1 MIPNRYTEF
10 YGDNTRWFIG
20 VVKNIKD
27 PLELGR
33 VQVKI
38 FGIHDGEPVPIPD
51 EDLPYAQV
59 VMPISEGGVKGLG
72 NTVGIQVNARVFGI
86 FLDGKNSQ
94 DPLVLGSLPK
104 IEEESGGA
112 ITDVTTSKLARG
124 TNTLSKAN
132 DSVIDDT
139 PYDSRYKAAYP
150 NNAVHQTSSGHVIEV
165 DDTSGYER
173 IHIFHKSG
181 TFVEMHS
188 NGDVVT
194 QHKNGFRTVVGDDKL
209 HVTKDLDIIV
219 GGDCNFSVNGN
230 VNMMALENIN
240 MYAKGQ
246 IDIEGTRVDLNLTG
260 GNVDGLEFAGE
271 TVLNNATAGGSKTV
285 PVDDNGDPVDF
296 AGSSQTGGEDGGMA
310 GVGNGNADVKSAI
323 TESLALGPTQCNRAN
338 LGELSQKYE
347 SSGRADAVGEEKHR
361 LNGVQTHTSF
371 SWGFHQISTDK
382 GPNLDKPSKM
392 DEFIAFLR
400 DSKVHSS
407 AGFDDELNAAG
418 GAVAGA
424 TSKTGAFG
432 NTWRRLAKDTAFQ
445 QAQKDFIRE
454 SHYDAAV
461 RQVKKATGIDVCDPQ
476 QGMSV
481 GVQEALYSTAVQ
493 HGPGIYKD
501 KNGKLVNNGATGIFQ
516 KALKRTGK
524 WNETTQEYSGTQQEL
539 IDAIYDERI
548 KPAGKGAD
556 GIYVKGS
563 GDELQYWKGSGVNHD
578 NIYQALIDEKADN
591 QGLDQLDETVT
602 DLASWRNLSDLD
614 NPFEGA

>member
-1 MIPNRYTEF
+1 MIPKRYTEF

-20 VVKNIKD
+20 VVKNIND

-38 FGIHDGEPVPIPD
+38 FGIHEGTKEDIPD
-51 EDLPYAQV
+51 ADLPYAQV
-59 VMPISEGGVKGLG
+59 VMPITEGGVKGLG
-72 NTVGIQVNARVFGI
+72 NTVGLQVNARVFGI
-86 FLDGKNSQ
+86 FLDGKHSQ

-104 IEEESGGA
+104 IEEESDGA
-112 ITDVTTSKLARG
+112 IKDVTTSQLARG

-132 DSVIDDT
+132 DSIIDDT

-150 NNAVHQTSSGHVIEV
+150 NNAVHQTSSGHVIEI

-181 TFVEMHS
+181 TFIEMHE

-194 QHKNGFRTVVGDDKL
+194 QHKNGFRTVTGNDKL

-219 GGDCNFSVNGN
+219 GGDCNFSVNGDI
-230 VNMMALENIN
+230 VMTSLSNIDIH
-240 MYAKGQ
+240 AAGQ
-246 IDIEGTRVDLNLTG
+246 IEIDTRTLELNPSEGD
-260 GNVDGLEFAGE
+260 VDGLEFAGE
-271 TVLNNATAGGSKTV
+271 ASLNSATAGGSKTV
-285 PVDDNGDPVDF
+285 PVDDNDDPVDF

-310 GVGNGNADVKSAI
+310 GVGNGNADVKSAVA
-323 TESLALGPTQCNRAN
+323 ESLALGPTQCNRSN

-347 SSGRADAVGEEKHR
+347 SRGKADAVGKEKHVK
-361 LNGVQTHTSF
+361 NGVQTHTSF
-371 SWGFHQISTDK
+371 SWGFHQISTNK

-392 DEFIAFLR
+392 DEFISFLR
-400 DSKVHSS
+400 DSKVYSS

-432 NTWRRLAKDTAFQ
+432 NTWKRLAQDKKFQ

-461 RQVKKATGIDVCDPQ
+461 RQVQKATGIDVCDPK

-481 GVQEALYSTAVQ
+481 GVQEALFSTAVQ
-493 HGPGIYKD
+493 HGPGIYKNKD
-501 KNGKLVNNGATGIFQ
+501 GELVNNGATGIFQ
-516 KALKRTGK
+516 RALKRTNK
-524 WNETTQEYSGTQQEL
+524 WNETTQVYSGTQQEL

-548 KPAGKGAD
+548 KPAFKPGEL
-556 GIYVKGS
+556 YVKGS
-563 GDELQYWKGSGVNHD
+563 GDKLHYWKSSNVNHD

-602 DLASWRNLSDLD
+602 DEKSWRNLG
-614 NPFEGA
+614 PQ

>member
-20 VVKNIKD
+20 VVKNIND

-51 EDLPYAQV
+51 ADLPYAQV

-104 IEEESGGA
+104 IEEESDGA
-112 ITDVTTSKLARG
+112 IKDVTTSQLARG

-132 DSVIDDT
+132 DSVIDDI

-150 NNAVHQTSSGHVIEV
+150 NNAVHQTSSGHVIEI

-181 TFVEMHS
+181 TFIEMHE

-194 QHKNGFRTVVGDDKL
+194 QHKNGFRTVTGNDKL

-219 GGDCNFSVNGN
+219 GGDCNFSVNGDI
-230 VNMMALENIN
+230 VMTSLSNIDIH
-240 MYAKGQ
+240 AAGQ
-246 IDIEGTRVDLNLTG
+246 IEIDTRTLELNPSK
-260 GNVDGLEFAGE
+260 GNVDGLEFLGE

-296 AGSSQTGGEDGGMA
+296 AGSSQTGGENGGMA
-310 GVGNGNADVKSAI
+310 GVANGSADVKSAI
-323 TESLALGPTQCNRAN
+323 AESLALGPTQCNRAN

-347 SSGRADAVGEEKHR
+347 SSGKADAVGEEKHVKD
-361 LNGVQTHTSF
+361 GVQTHTSF
-371 SWGFHQISTDK
+371 SWGFHQISSDK
-382 GPNLDKPSKM
+382 GVDGNDPSKM
-392 DEFIAFLR
+392 DDFISFLGTN
-400 DSKVHSS
+400 KKFAA
-407 AGFDDELNAAG
+407 AGFDNQLISAG
-418 GAVAGA
+418 GASAA
-424 TSKTGAFG
+424 AASKSGAFG
-432 NTWRRLAKDTAFQ
+432 NTWRRLAKDDLFQ
-445 QAQKDFIRE
+445 QAQKDYIRE
-454 SHYDAAV
+454 SHYDTAV
-461 RQVKKATGIDVCDPQ
+461 RQVQKATGIDICDPEG
-476 QGMSV
+476 GMSV
-481 GVQEALYSTAVQ
+481 GVQEALFSTAVQ
-493 HGPGIYKD
+493 HGPGIYKNKD
-501 KNGKLVNNGATGIFQ
+501 GELVNNGATGIFQ
-516 KALKRTGK
+516 KALKRTNK
-524 WNETTQEYSGTQQEL
+524 WNETTQVYTGTQQEL
-539 IDAIYDERI
+539 IDAIYDERT
-548 KPAGKGAD
+548 KPAFKKPGEL
-556 GIYVKGS
+556 YVKGS
-563 GDELQYWKGSGVNHD
+563 GDRLQYWKGSNVNHD
-578 NIYQALIDEKADN
+578 NIYQALINEKADN

-602 DLASWRNLSDLD
+602 DEKSWRNLG
-614 NPFEGA
+614 PQ

>member
-1 MIPNRYTEF
+1 MIPKRYTEF

-20 VVKNIKD
+20 VVKNIND

-38 FGIHDGEPVPIPD
+38 FGIHEGTKEDIPD
-51 EDLPYAQV
+51 TDLPYAQV
-59 VMPISEGGVKGLG
+59 VMPITEGGVKGLG
-72 NTVGIQVNARVFGI
+72 NTVGLQVNARVFGI
-86 FLDGKNSQ
+86 FLDGKHSQ

-104 IEEESGGA
+104 IEEESDGA
-112 ITDVTTSKLARG
+112 IKDVTTSQLARG

-132 DSVIDDT
+132 DSIIDDT

-150 NNAVHQTSSGHVIEV
+150 NNAVHQTSSGHVIEI

-181 TFVEMHS
+181 TFIEMHE

-194 QHKNGFRTVVGDDKL
+194 QHKNGFRTVTGNDKL

-219 GGDCNFSVNGN
+219 GGDCNFSVNGDI
-230 VNMMALENIN
+230 VMTSLSNIDIH
-240 MYAKGQ
+240 AAGQ
-246 IDIEGTRVDLNLTG
+246 IEIDTRTLELNPSEGD
-260 GNVDGLEFAGE
+260 VDGLEFAGE
-271 TVLNNATAGGSKTV
+271 ASLNSATAGGSKTV
-285 PVDDNGDPVDF
+285 PVDDNDDPVDF

-310 GVGNGNADVKSAI
+310 GVGNGNADVKSAVA
-323 TESLALGPTQCNRAN
+323 ESLALGPTQCNRSN

-347 SSGRADAVGEEKHR
+347 SRGKADAVGKEKHVK
-361 LNGVQTHTSF
+361 NGVQTHTSF
-371 SWGFHQISTDK
+371 SWGFHQISTNK

-392 DEFIAFLR
+392 DEFISFLR
-400 DSKVHSS
+400 DSKVYSS

-432 NTWRRLAKDTAFQ
+432 NTWKRLAQDKKFQ

-461 RQVKKATGIDVCDPQ
+461 RQVQKATGIDVCDPK

-481 GVQEALYSTAVQ
+481 GVQEALFSTAVQ
-493 HGPGIYKD
+493 HGPGIYKNKD
-501 KNGKLVNNGATGIFQ
+501 GELVNNGATGIFQ
-516 KALKRTGK
+516 RALKRTNK
-524 WNETTQEYSGTQQEL
+524 WNETTQVYSGTQQEL

-548 KPAGKGAD
+548 KPAFKPGEL
-556 GIYVKGS
+556 YVKGS
-563 GDELQYWKGSGVNHD
+563 GDKLHYWKSSNVNHD

-602 DLASWRNLSDLD
+602 DEKSWRNLG
-614 NPFEGA
+614 P

>member
-1 MIPNRYTEF
+1 MIPKRYTEF

-20 VVKNIKD
+20 VVKNIND

-38 FGIHDGEPVPIPD
+38 FGIHEGTKEDIPD
-51 EDLPYAQV
+51 TDLPYAQV
-59 VMPISEGGVKGLG
+59 VMPITEGGVKGLG
-72 NTVGIQVNARVFGI
+72 NTVGLQVNARVFGI
-86 FLDGKNSQ
+86 FLDGKHSQ

-104 IEEESGGA
+104 IEEESDGA
-112 ITDVTTSKLARG
+112 IKDVTTSQLARG

-132 DSVIDDT
+132 DSIIDDT

-150 NNAVHQTSSGHVIEV
+150 NNAVHQTSSGHVIEI

-181 TFVEMHS
+181 TFIEMHE

-194 QHKNGFRTVVGDDKL
+194 QHKNGFRTVTGNDKL

-219 GGDCNFSVNGN
+219 GGDCNFSVNGDI
-230 VNMMALENIN
+230 VMTSLSNIDIH
-240 MYAKGQ
+240 AAGQ
-246 IDIEGTRVDLNLTG
+246 IEIDTRTLELNPSKG
-260 GNVDGLEFAGE
+260 DVDGLEFAGE
-271 TVLNNATAGGSKTV
+271 ASLNSATAGGSKTV
-285 PVDDNGDPVDF
+285 PVDDNDDPVDF

-310 GVGNGNADVKSAI
+310 GVGNGNADVKSAVA
-323 TESLALGPTQCNRAN
+323 ESLALGPTQCNRSN

-347 SSGRADAVGEEKHR
+347 SRGKADAVGKEKHVK
-361 LNGVQTHTSF
+361 NGVQTHISF
-371 SWGFHQISTDK
+371 SWGFHQISTNK

-392 DEFIAFLR
+392 DEFISFLR
-400 DSKVHSS
+400 DSKVYSS

-432 NTWRRLAKDTAFQ
+432 NTWKRLAQDKKFQ

-461 RQVKKATGIDVCDPQ
+461 RQVQKATGIDVCDPK

-481 GVQEALYSTAVQ
+481 GVQEALFSTAVQ
-493 HGPGIYKD
+493 HGPGIYKNKD
-501 KNGKLVNNGATGIFQ
+501 GELVNNGATGIFQ
-516 KALKRTGK
+516 RALKRTNK
-524 WNETTQEYSGTQQEL
+524 WNETTQVYSGTQQEL

-548 KPAGKGAD
+548 KPAFKPGEL
-556 GIYVKGS
+556 YVKGS
-563 GDELQYWKGSGVNHD
+563 GDKLHYWKSSNVNHD

-602 DLASWRNLSDLD
+602 DEKSWRNLG
-614 NPFEGA
+614 P

>member
-1 MIPNRYTEF
+1 MIPKRYTEF

-20 VVKNIKD
+20 VVKNIND

-38 FGIHDGEPVPIPD
+38 FGIHEGTKEDIPD
-51 EDLPYAQV
+51 TDLPYAQV
-59 VMPISEGGVKGLG
+59 VMPITEGGVKGLG
-72 NTVGIQVNARVFGI
+72 NTVGLQVNARVFGI
-86 FLDGKNSQ
+86 FLDGKHSQ

-104 IEEESGGA
+104 IEEESDGA
-112 ITDVTTSKLARG
+112 IKDVTTSQLARG

-132 DSVIDDT
+132 DSIIDDT

-150 NNAVHQTSSGHVIEV
+150 NNAVHQTSSGHVIEI

-181 TFVEMHS
+181 TFIEMHE

-194 QHKNGFRTVVGDDKL
+194 QHKNGFRTVTGNDKL

-219 GGDCNFSVNGN
+219 GGDCNFSVNGDI
-230 VNMMALENIN
+230 VMTSLSNIDIH
-240 MYAKGQ
+240 AAGQ
-246 IDIEGTRVDLNLTG
+246 IEIDTRTLELNPSEGD
-260 GNVDGLEFAGE
+260 VDGLEFAGE
-271 TVLNNATAGGSKTV
+271 ASLNSATAGGSKTV
-285 PVDDNGDPVDF
+285 PVDDNDDPVDF

-310 GVGNGNADVKSAI
+310 GVGNGNADVKSAVA
-323 TESLALGPTQCNRAN
+323 ESLALGPTQCNRSN

-347 SSGRADAVGEEKHR
+347 SRGKADAVGKEKHVK
-361 LNGVQTHTSF
+361 NGVQTHTSF
-371 SWGFHQISTDK
+371 SWGFHQISTNK

-392 DEFIAFLR
+392 DEFISFLR
-400 DSKVHSS
+400 DSKVYSS

-432 NTWRRLAKDTAFQ
+432 NTWKRLAQDKKFQ

-461 RQVKKATGIDVCDPQ
+461 RQVQKATGIDVCDPK

-481 GVQEALYSTAVQ
+481 GVQEALFSTAVQ
-493 HGPGIYKD
+493 HGPGIYKNKD
-501 KNGKLVNNGATGIFQ
+501 GELVNNGATGIFQ
-516 KALKRTGK
+516 RALKRTNK
-524 WNETTQEYSGTQQEL
+524 WNETTQVYSGTQQEL

-548 KPAGKGAD
+548 KPAFKPGEL
-556 GIYVKGS
+556 YVKGS
-563 GDELQYWKGSGVNHD
+563 GDKLHYWKSSNVNHD

-591 QGLDQLDETVT
+591 QGLDQLAETVT
-602 DLASWRNLSDLD
+602 DEKSWRNLG
-614 NPFEGA
+614 PQ

>member
-1 MIPNRYTEF
+1 MIPKRYTEF

-20 VVKNIKD
+20 VVKNIND

-38 FGIHDGEPVPIPD
+38 FGIHEGTKEDIPD
-51 EDLPYAQV
+51 ADLPYAQV
-59 VMPISEGGVKGLG
+59 VMPITEGGVKGLG
-72 NTVGIQVNARVFGI
+72 NTVGLQVNARVFGI

-104 IEEESGGA
+104 IEEESDGA
-112 ITDVTTSKLARG
+112 IKDVTTSQLARG

-132 DSVIDDT
+132 DSIIDDT

-150 NNAVHQTSSGHVIEV
+150 NNAVHQTSSGHVIEI

-181 TFVEMHS
+181 TFIEMHE

-194 QHKNGFRTVVGDDKL
+194 QHKNGFRTVTGNDKL

-219 GGDCNFSVNGN
+219 GGDCNFSVNGDI
-230 VNMMALENIN
+230 VMTSLSNIDIH
-240 MYAKGQ
+240 AAGQ
-246 IDIEGTRVDLNLTG
+246 IEIDTRTLELNPSEGD
-260 GNVDGLEFAGE
+260 VDGLEFAGE
-271 TVLNNATAGGSKTV
+271 ASLNSATAGGSKTV
-285 PVDDNGDPVDF
+285 PVDDNDDPVDF

-310 GVGNGNADVKSAI
+310 GVGNGNADVKSAVA
-323 TESLALGPTQCNRAN
+323 ESLALGPTQCNRSN

-347 SSGRADAVGEEKHR
+347 SRGKADAVGKEKHVK
-361 LNGVQTHTSF
+361 NGVQTHTSF
-371 SWGFHQISTDK
+371 SWGFHQISTNK

-392 DEFIAFLR
+392 DEFISFLR
-400 DSKVHSS
+400 DSKVYSS

-432 NTWRRLAKDTAFQ
+432 NTWKRLAQDKKFQ

-461 RQVKKATGIDVCDPQ
+461 RQVQKATGIDVCDPK

-481 GVQEALYSTAVQ
+481 GVQEALFSTAVQ
-493 HGPGIYKD
+493 HGPGIYKNKD
-501 KNGKLVNNGATGIFQ
+501 GELVNNGATGIFQ
-516 KALKRTGK
+516 RALKRTNK
-524 WNETTQEYSGTQQEL
+524 WNETTQVYSGTQQEL

-548 KPAGKGAD
+548 KPAFKPGEL
-556 GIYVKGS
+556 YVKGS
-563 GDELQYWKGSGVNHD
+563 GDKLHYWKSSNVNHD

-602 DLASWRNLSDLD
+602 DEKSWRNLG
-614 NPFEGA
+614 PQ

>member
-1 MIPNRYTEF
+1 MIPKRYTEF

-20 VVKNIKD
+20 VVKNIND

-38 FGIHDGEPVPIPD
+38 FGIHEGTKEDIPD
-51 EDLPYAQV
+51 ADLPYAQV
-59 VMPISEGGVKGLG
+59 VMPITEGGVKGLG
-72 NTVGIQVNARVFGI
+72 NTVGLQVNARVFGI
-86 FLDGKNSQ
+86 FLDGKHSQ

-104 IEEESGGA
+104 IEEESDGA
-112 ITDVTTSKLARG
+112 IKDVTTSQLARG

-132 DSVIDDT
+132 DSIIDDT

-150 NNAVHQTSSGHVIEV
+150 NNAVHQTSSGHVIEI

-181 TFVEMHS
+181 TFIEMHE

-194 QHKNGFRTVVGDDKL
+194 QHKNGFRTVTGNDKL

-219 GGDCNFSVNGN
+219 GGDCNFSVNGDI
-230 VNMMALENIN
+230 VMTSLSNIDIH
-240 MYAKGQ
+240 AAGQ
-246 IDIEGTRVDLNLTG
+246 IEIDTRTLELNPSEGD
-260 GNVDGLEFAGE
+260 VDGLEFAGE
-271 TVLNNATAGGSKTV
+271 ASLNSATAGGSKTV
-285 PVDDNGDPVDF
+285 PVDDNDDPVDF

-310 GVGNGNADVKSAI
+310 GVGNGNADVKSAVA
-323 TESLALGPTQCNRAN
+323 ESLALGPTQCNRSN

-347 SSGRADAVGEEKHR
+347 SRGKADAVGKEKHVK
-361 LNGVQTHTSF
+361 NGVQTHTSF
-371 SWGFHQISTDK
+371 SWGFHQISTNK

-392 DEFIAFLR
+392 DEFISFLR
-400 DSKVHSS
+400 DSKVYSS

-432 NTWRRLAKDTAFQ
+432 NTWKRLAQDKKFQ

-461 RQVKKATGIDVCDPQ
+461 RQVQKATGIDVCDPK

-481 GVQEALYSTAVQ
+481 GVQEALFSTAVQ
-493 HGPGIYKD
+493 HGPGIYKNKD
-501 KNGKLVNNGATGIFQ
+501 GELVNNGATGIFQ
-516 KALKRTGK
+516 RALKRTNK
-524 WNETTQEYSGTQQEL
+524 WNETTQVYSGTQQEL

-548 KPAGKGAD
+548 KPAFKPGEL
-556 GIYVKGS
+556 YVKGS
-563 GDELQYWKGSGVNHD
+563 GDKLHYWKSSNVNHD

-591 QGLDQLDETVT
+591 QGLDQLAETVT
-602 DLASWRNLSDLD
+602 DEKSWRNLG
-614 NPFEGA
+614 PQ